1 MPSIIIP
8 IQFILILFLS
18 FAFSRVYLRFRE
30 GTVHFG
36 TFIFWSAIWILAM
49 VGVLY
54 PNFTTWLANKIGIGR
69 GADAVI
75 YISLAIIFYLVYRT
89 NVFVENIRQEITE
102 LSRKIALEMEENEKK
117 RKKQMEETTRS
128 VERRA

>member
-8 IQFILILFLS
+8 IQIVLILFLL

-36 TFIFWSAIWILAM
+36 TFLFWSAVWILAL

-75 YISLAIIFYLVYRT
+75 YLSLAIIFYLVYRT

-102 LSRKIALEMEENEKK
+102 LTRKIALDQETRNKK
-117 RKKQMEETTRS
+117 KK
-128 VERRA
+128 

>member
-1 MPSIIIP
+1 M
-8 IQFILILFLS
+8 
-18 FAFSRVYLRFRE
+18 
-30 GTVHFG
+30 
-36 TFIFWSAIWILAM
+36 
-49 VGVLY
+49 LY

-75 YISLAIIFYLVYRT
+75 YLSLAIIFYLVYRT